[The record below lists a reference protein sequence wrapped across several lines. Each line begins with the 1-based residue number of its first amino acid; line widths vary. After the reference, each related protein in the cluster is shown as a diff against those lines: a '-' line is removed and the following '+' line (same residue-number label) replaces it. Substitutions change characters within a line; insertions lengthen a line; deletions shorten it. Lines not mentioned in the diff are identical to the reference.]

1 MNNFLIIWFYRVF
14 AALVLGIGVALC
26 FWLEWKYERQVAVTG
41 CTVRVGTKRNTVIF
55 VAPWVLPFMMA
66 VYWLIC
72 ALSFGPALGTAS
84 LLEFSLQLLVLLS
97 LYFAVLL
104 LLLPL
109 LRRTISARAC
119 ATLWLLPVF
128 LYYNIVIWQRTFVP
142 PLVVLSIP
150 NGLGS
155 VLLGIWLAG
164 AVAIILWYL
173 ISHLRFRRQLLKDAQ
188 PINDADVV
196 NLWWDEHRLALV
208 LPHIPL
214 LTSPAVSSPLSI
226 GLFGRT
232 MCTVL
237 PQRDY
242 TLDQYQ
248 LIFRHEL
255 RHVQRRDVD
264 TKCFYIFCKA
274 LCWFN
279 PLVWVAV
286 RKASADLELSC
297 DEMVVYDAEDDTRRE
312 YASLLLETAGDE
324 RGLTTCLSA
333 SASSLRRRLKG
344 VMVPRERS
352 SGVLALG
359 LMMATLVLCSGLI
372 LVTTVSGTAGE
383 LLFPHPEDV
392 SFQSVWVSLDAGS
405 AHVKEAHVEEPSPDV
420 NQALLAQLSSLPVTR
435 LSTGSTL
442 PGSDSPRLSSFLHD
456 GEHVQILALTDGLC
470 SLTTLDDSKEVSILY
485 RVDGPVDWEG
495 LYALIEEG
503 SA

>member
-1 MNNFLIIWFYRVF
+1 MNNFLIIWFFRIFVA
-14 AALVLGIGVALC
+14 AALAVAVSLS
-26 FWLEWKYERQVAVTG
+26 FRREWKYEQQVALTG
-41 CTVRVGTKRNTVIF
+41 CTVRAFEKRDTVVGISSWCLPLMMVI
-55 VAPWVLPFMMA
+55 
-66 VYWLIC
+66 YWL
-72 ALSFGPALGTAS
+72 LMTLFFGPALSTAS
-84 LLEFSLQLLVLLS
+84 LLEFSLHLLVLLS

-128 LYYNIVIWQRTFVP
+128 LYYNLLVWQRGFVP
-142 PLVVLSIP
+142 PLVVVTIP
-150 NGLGS
+150 RGLGP
-155 VLLGIWLAG
+155 LLLKVWLAG
-164 AVAIILWYL
+164 AAAVALWYL
-173 ISHLRFRRQLLKDAQ
+173 ISHFRFRRRLLKDAR
-188 PINDADVV
+188 PVNEADVV
-196 NLWWDEHRLALV
+196 NLWWDEQRQAL
-208 LPHIPL
+208 LKRHIRL
-214 LTSPAVSSPLSI
+214 LTSPAAAAPLTI
-226 GLFGRT
+226 GLFNST
-232 MCTVL
+232 MCLVL
-237 PQRDY
+237 PEQDY
-242 TLDQYQ
+242 TLDQYR

-255 RHVQRRDVD
+255 HHVQRRDID
-264 TKCFYIFCKA
+264 TKCFYLFCKA

-279 PLVWVAV
+279 PLMWIAV

-297 DEMVVYDAEDDTRRE
+297 DEMVVCGAEDNTRRE

-324 RGLTTCLSA
+324 QGFTTCLSA

-344 VMVPRERS
+344 IMVPRERS
-352 SGVLALG
+352 SGALALG

-392 SFQSVWVSLDAGS
+392 SFQSVWVSLNAGS

-420 NQALLAQLSSLPVTR
+420 NQALLDRLSSLPVTR
-435 LSTGSTL
+435 LSTGSIL
-442 PGSDSPRLSSFLHD
+442 PGNDPPRLSSFLH
-456 GEHVQILALTDGLC
+456 GGAHMQMLELTDGLC
-470 SLTTLDDSKEVSILY
+470 SLTTLDGDRQVSILY

>member
-14 AALVLGIGVALC
+14 AALVLGIGVPLC

-128 LYYNIVIWQRTFVP
+128 LCYNLAVWQRTFVP

-150 NGLGS
+150 NGLGP

-164 AVAIILWYL
+164 AVAVILWYL

-196 NLWWDEHRLALV
+196 NLWWDEQRQAL
-208 LPHIPL
+208 LKRHIRL
-214 LTSPAVSSPLSI
+214 LTSPAATSPLTI
-226 GLFGRT
+226 GLFNRT

-255 RHVQRRDVD
+255 RHVQRMDIS
-264 TKCFYIFCKA
+264 TKCFYLFCKA

-279 PLVWVAV
+279 PLMWIAV

-333 SASSLRRRLKG
+333 SAASLRRRLKG

-372 LVTTVSGTAGE
+372 WVTTVSGTAGE
-383 LLFPHPEDV
+383 LLFPNQEDV
-392 SFQSVWVSLDAGS
+392 TFQSVWVTMDCGS
-405 AHVKEAHVEEPSPDV
+405 VHSEEPSPAV
-420 NQALLAQLSSLPVTR
+420 SQALLDQLASLSVTR
-435 LSTGSTL
+435 LSTGSIL
-442 PGSDSPRLSSFLHD
+442 PGNDPPRLSSFLHD
-456 GEHVQILALTDGLC
+456 VAHMQMLELTDGLC
-470 SLTTLDDSKEVSILY
+470 SLTTLGDNNQVSILY
-485 RVDGPVDWEG
+485 QVDGPVDWEG

-503 SA
+503 

>member
-41 CTVRVGTKRNTVIF
+41 CTVRVSTKRNTVIF

-66 VYWLIC
+66 VYWLIMT
-72 ALSFGPALGTAS
+72 LFVGPALSTAS
-84 LLEFSLQLLVLLS
+84 LLELSLQLLVLLS
-97 LYFAVLL
+97 LYFALLL

-128 LYYNIVIWQRTFVP
+128 LCYNLAVWQRTFVP

-150 NGLGS
+150 NCLGPL
-155 VLLGIWLAG
+155 LLGIWLTGAA
-164 AVAIILWYL
+164 AVALWYL
-173 ISHLRFRRQLLKDAQ
+173 ISHLRFRRRLLKDAQ

-196 NLWWDEHRLALV
+196 NLWWDEQRQAL
-208 LPHIPL
+208 LKRHIRL
-214 LTSPAVSSPLSI
+214 LTSPAATSPLTI
-226 GLFGRT
+226 GLFNRT

-255 RHVQRRDVD
+255 RHVQRMDIS
-264 TKCFYIFCKA
+264 TKCFYLFCKA

-279 PLVWVAV
+279 PLMWIAV

-333 SASSLRRRLKG
+333 SAASLRRRLKG
-344 VMVPRERS
+344 VMVPQELS

-372 LVTTVSGTAGE
+372 WVTTVSGTAGE
-383 LLFPHPEDV
+383 LLFPNQEDV
-392 SFQSVWVSLDAGS
+392 TFQSVWVTMDCGS
-405 AHVKEAHVEEPSPDV
+405 VHSEEPSPAV
-420 NQALLAQLSSLPVTR
+420 SQALLDQLASLPVTR